1 MPVPSTRADLPAQ
14 NRRVDRTGLQA
25 GGVGTK
31 LRSRDMTEVFSAKRS
46 AWLAAVGGA
55 SGTLADATADS
66 DQWCRREARRAVAND
81 GPPTY
86 RSPTTV
92 LRMSPGLKLAAAAST
107 RRTHSTRQRNIGDA
121 D

>member
-1 MPVPSTRADLPAQ
+1 
-14 NRRVDRTGLQA
+14 
-25 GGVGTK
+25 
-31 LRSRDMTEVFSAKRS
+31 MTEVFSAKRS
-46 AWLAAVGGA
+46 AWLAPVGGA
-55 SGTLADATADS
+55 SGTLADAVADS

-86 RSPTTV
+86 RSPTAV